1 MGNNHSRAA
10 ATFVLNKAEPIHR
23 WYPYLEG
30 YSSRLVEDIVMEIG
44 PENIHTILDPFG
56 GSGTTPL
63 VASSHGIKSL
73 YCETNPFMQQVIE
86 AKINS
91 VKRLRDSRTGS
102 RYLKEFLKEL
112 ESIPDQLCID
122 TATWDGFEKYFDLE
136 VLVQLQT
143 LKMKVEKITDP
154 DTRSIALILL
164 LSAGKSP
171 L

>member
-112 ESIPDQLCID
+112 ESIPDQL
-122 TATWDGFEKYFDLE
+122 T
-136 VLVQLQT
+136 
-143 LKMKVEKITDP
+143 
-154 DTRSIALILL
+154 SIALRLNPSSL
-164 LSAGKSP
+164 NCCALRCGFKGVFTKNFLQALHSS
-171 L
+171 